1 MRISLVFLFLPI
13 RNKKKLTQ
21 FHELSYWHKYMDYL
35 LLVDVDNDDTNQ
47 NQIWSI
53 KSTSFVLL
61 RKVKYDF
68 LYLLLDITYYC

>member
-1 MRISLVFLFLPI
+1 
-13 RNKKKLTQ
+13 
-21 FHELSYWHKYMDYL
+21 MDYL